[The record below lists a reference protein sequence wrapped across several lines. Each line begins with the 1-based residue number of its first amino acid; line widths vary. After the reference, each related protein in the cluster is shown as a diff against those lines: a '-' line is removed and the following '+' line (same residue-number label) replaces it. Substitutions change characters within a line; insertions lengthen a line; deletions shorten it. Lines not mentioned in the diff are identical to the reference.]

1 LLALALGTCEIEV
14 SSFHHQAIDRVG
26 EGLDVVAR
34 SVSDGLPEA
43 VELPG
48 RPVLAVQWELQ
59 EEWRV
64 DPRFA
69 AVFEWFVGAA
79 RGRAH

>member
-1 LLALALGTCEIEV
+1 MDWLGGPGCRSGAQVGDGLA
-14 SSFHHQAIDRVG
+14 
-26 EGLDVVAR
+26 VVAW
-34 SVSDGLPEA
+34 SASDGLPEA

-69 AVFEWFVGAA
+69 AVFEWFVDAA
-79 RGRAH
+79 RELWRLS